1 MREEA
6 ANPGAVET
14 ATEAVETAE
23 AETVKEAVA
32 RVAAETHSQEE
43 VAVEVANSRI
53 GQSLPEL
60 RSTDRLDS
68 TCGGTSSTF
77 QILPLKSR
85 RRNRN
90 WTREARSTT
99 LELEGFVH
107 SFSST

>member
-6 ANPGAVET
+6 GAKVAAET
-14 ATEAVETAE
+14 ATEAVETEAAE
-23 AETVKEAVA
+23 MVKEAEA
-32 RVAAETHSQEE
+32 KVAAETHLQEQ

-60 RSTDRLDS
+60 RSTNRLDS
-68 TCGGTSSTF
+68 MCGDTFSTF

-90 WTREARSTT
+90 LPREARNTT

>member
-14 ATEAVETAE
+14 ATEAAETEE
-23 AETVKEAVA
+23 AETVKEAEA
-32 RVAAETHSQEE
+32 RVAAETHLQEQ
-43 VAVEVANSRI
+43 VAVEVANSRT
-53 GQSLPEL
+53 GHSLPEL

-68 TCGGTSSTF
+68 MCGDTFSAF

-90 WTREARSTT
+90 WTRGARNTT
-99 LELEGFVH
+99 LDLEGHVH